1 MILSTSVYLTA
12 LLKPMLKE
20 QERYQQKELP
30 TPLEVNFAAIPE
42 VLRQYPS
49 WVVWQYRLIKGE
61 ITKPPVNLRTD
72 RLASVTNPASWVSFE
87 EARKAYTHGGYAG
100 IGFVLTRQAGIV
112 GIDIDHC
119 IHNGEIDQDTKESIT
134 LLATY
139 TERSPSGKG
148 IRLFLKGSLPGPYR
162 RKGHIELY
170 QDGRYLTVTGQ
181 RIEGTPDTLS
191 FSQEI
196 LSRFYNHIFQPE
208 DDDRKKEYLIGSD
221 KKPHRRLSDEQVL
234 EKALRAKNGSLFQRY
249 FAGDSSLWEG
259 GEAKHPSRSEADFA
273 LCLMLLYWTNG
284 DSVQADRLFRQS
296 GLMRE
301 KWDRPTGALT
311 YGEKT
316 ITEASRRRRQ

>member
-1 MILSTSVYLTA
+1 
-12 LLKPMLKE
+12 MLKE
-20 QERYQQKELP
+20 QERYQQLELP

-42 VLRQYPS
+42 ALQQYSS

-61 ITKPPVNLRTD
+61 ITKPPVNPRTGK
-72 RLASVTNPASWVSFE
+72 LASVTNPASWVSFE
-87 EARKAYTHGGYAG
+87 EARKAYLHSRYAG
-100 IGFVLTRQAGIV
+100 IGFVLTGKAGIV

-119 IHNGEIDQDTKESIT
+119 IHNGEIDQETKEIIT
-134 LLATY
+134 LLSTY

-181 RIEGTPDTLS
+181 RIEGTSETLS
-191 FSQEI
+191 SSQKI
-196 LSRFYNHIFQPE
+196 INRFYNHIFQPE
-208 DDDRKKEYLIGSD
+208 DNDLKKEYLIDSD
-221 KKPHRRLSDEQVL
+221 KKPHRRLSDGQVL
-234 EKALRAKNGSLFQRY
+234 EKALRAKNASLFKRY
-249 FAGDSSLWEG
+249 FAGDRSLWEG
-259 GEAKHPSRSEADFA
+259 REAKHPSRSEADFA

-316 ITEASRRRRQ
+316 ISEAARLRRR